1 MTLLLKEVTKFIIL
15 VVVVVVIVAAIVGFC
30 TFLFALRWRHRC
42 TVVVVVVVIRTFITI
57 QCLFGRIA
65 AHAFHGRFHFTDGR
79 VGSATHIFPING
91 GSHFLFVRILL

>member
-1 MTLLLKEVTKFIIL
+1 MTLLLKKVTKFIIL
-15 VVVVVVIVAAIVGFC
+15 VVAAAVAVVGFC
-30 TFLFALRWRHRC
+30 TFLFALRWCHRR
-42 TVVVVVVVIRTFITI
+42 TVVVVVVIRTFAAI